1 MVKLEKTSDAICRQC
16 ILKSTRCTNVGRK
29 INENEF
35 EVVYSI
41 DYDYIKSQIFTCI
54 KIGCPY
60 TLEHIV
66 L

>member
-1 MVKLEKTSDAICRQC
+1 MTKLEKTSDMICRQC
-16 ILKSTRCTNVGRK
+16 ILKSTRCIRVGDKVR
-29 INENEF
+29 EDES
-35 EVVYSI
+35 EVVYFI
-41 DYDYIKSQIFTCI
+41 YYDYIKSQPFTCI